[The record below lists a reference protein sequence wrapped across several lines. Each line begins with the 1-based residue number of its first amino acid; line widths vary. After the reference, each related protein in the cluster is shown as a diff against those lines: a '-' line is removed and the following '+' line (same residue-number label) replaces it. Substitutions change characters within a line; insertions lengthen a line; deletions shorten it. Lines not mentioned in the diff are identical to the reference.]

1 MARRDLS
8 YKRDDLVSAVAS
20 AIGAVQYAPS
30 DLYEPMEHQ
39 IPPEIRDPTDNH
51 WGHWLLLA
59 GRGAGKTFTGS
70 NYVIQHLRELGPE
83 ARVGV
88 MGPTNKAAKQVCA
101 EGRSGIVSMFREEFS
116 EENGGRW
123 LRSVG
128 EAFHRDGGYILFA
141 GSENVDAWRGP
152 SWTLLWVDEWAFC
165 NQEAIDNAIMGLR
178 DGEWP
183 RVVATTTPRPIQRLR
198 DLVADPDT
206 RVSKATIYDNKH
218 LPEFAIKQMEARY
231 GDTRLGRQE
240 LLAEILTSVEGAL
253 WNLEKISENRVGE
266 DDISVDDMHRVG
278 IAIDPAT
285 STNVSSDYTAITVG
299 GMTSRGNRNDYYI
312 FQAEDGK
319 WGPNEWA
326 TKALM
331 WYMEFGA
338 DVLIGEKNN
347 GGDMVKAVLMNAY
360 RDMRMSGMWHGPPPN
375 IKLVHA
381 SRGKQT
387 RAEPIAALDSQGYV
401 HHVGVFER
409 MEEQMSIFPVDKSEN
424 DDLVDS
430 RVWLL
435 TELADIRWMGRD
447 FTFGAKDNLIDLS
460 SSSIW
465 ARAG

>member
-1 MARRDLS
+1 MAVLGN
-8 YKRDDLVSAVAS
+8 
-20 AIGAVQYAPS
+20 IHYAPS
-30 DLYEPMEHQ
+30 DVYEPMDHQ
-39 IPPEIRDPTDNH
+39 IPPEVKDPTDTN

-70 NYVIQHLRELGPE
+70 NYVITHMRDLGE
-83 ARVGV
+83 YARVGV
-88 MGPTNKAAKQVCA
+88 MGPTNKQTKQVCA
-101 EGRSGIVSMFREEFS
+101 EGRSGIISMFRDEFS
-116 EENGGRW
+116 EAHGGRW

-152 SWTLLWVDEWAFC
+152 SWTLLWIDEWAFC

-198 DLVADPDT
+198 DLVADEDT

-218 LPEFAIKQMEARY
+218 LPEFAVKQMESRY

-253 WNLEKISENRVGE
+253 WSLDKLNENRVGE
-266 DDISVDDMHRVG
+266 DDVDIEDMQRIG

-285 STNVSSDYTAITVG
+285 STNNASDLTGITVG
-299 GMTSRGNRNDYYI
+299 GRISAGRRTDYYI
-312 FQAEDGK
+312 MEAEDGK
-319 WGPNEWA
+319 WSPDDWS
-326 TKALM
+326 TKALL
-331 WYMEFGA
+331 WYLEYGA

-347 GGDMVKAVLMNAY
+347 GGDMVKAVLLNTY
-360 RDMRMSGMWHGPPPN
+360 RDMVRNGLWHGPPPN

-401 HHVGVFER
+401 HHVGVFDR
-409 MEEQMSIFPVDKSEN
+409 LEEQMSTFPVDKSEN

-435 TELADIRWMGRD
+435 TELADLRWVGRD
-447 FTFGAKDNLIDLS
+447 FVFGQKDNLIDLTAR
-460 SSSIW
+460 SIW
-465 ARAG
+465 TRTG